1 MKVQYVFYIV
11 GVIFIF
17 ASVIYFAREFIA
29 DLPDSIK
36 LTLLI
41 VSVLVSFF
49 AAEMLR
55 GSDI

>member
-17 ASVIYFAREFIA
+17 ASVIYFAKEFIQE
-29 DLPDSIK
+29 LPDGIK
-36 LTLLI
+36 LLLLI